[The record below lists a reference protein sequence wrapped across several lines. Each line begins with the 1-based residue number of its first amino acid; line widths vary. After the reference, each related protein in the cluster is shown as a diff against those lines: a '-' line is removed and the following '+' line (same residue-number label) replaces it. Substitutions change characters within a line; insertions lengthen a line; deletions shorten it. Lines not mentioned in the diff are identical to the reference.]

1 MANKPESETPVS
13 IADLQAAM
21 GGRNE
26 NTEQVTHLTQ
36 AMNDELLGVN
46 GDAYFGPNLPPIPI
60 GPADTKGR
68 QTDYDTGYN
77 LRYQPRQ
84 GERINFHT
92 LRAVADGYDL
102 LRLALETKKD
112 ILAGTEWT
120 VRPIDT
126 KQKPDARCKE
136 IQLFLRYPD
145 QEHDWATWFRASIE
159 DLLVLDAW
167 TVYPRKRKNGKLYS
181 LELLDGADIKPV
193 IALDGRKPIEGP
205 QYQQVIKG
213 MIVANFMPGELYYMP
228 QNWRTH
234 KFYGYSRVEQLI
246 PTIDIALNR
255 MLHKLSYYSHGSAP
269 DSAIEA
275 PVGWNMEQIKEF
287 QSWWHDLLAGN
298 LENRREGIMIPNGCK
313 ITNLKEQALKD
324 DYDDYL
330 IRLVCY
336 SLSIQPSSLIREQN
350 RGKEEGQAEAQK
362 AEGTKPLLDFFS
374 SSFTRMICHDLYG
387 YDDLEIVPQDET
399 SPDPMEQATIYDLKV
414 KNGTW
419 TRNECR
425 VDEGLQPLPGLDIPL
440 MPANFT
446 LVGPDGQELP
456 PPEPPAPDPSD
467 EPAPETTEPQNG
479 TQPPQDS
486 KPTKPEN
493 PEEPKPTAKVNKAA
507 RKTFKPIDRNR
518 QIRKTTTADI
528 QSAAE
533 KFLDAQVPVLA
544 KKLQVVTEKVS
555 QMELG
560 KVTLAE
566 LKQAVADAN
575 IDWSDLGDDLVP
587 LLVKLTEDGMNQA
600 LAQIGHKGD
609 RDLSELGDEVHKNAV
624 EWANEHAAELVKELD
639 KSTRDAMRGSLADSI
654 QAGDSVQDISKKLVA
669 DNAFSKSRAE
679 MIARTETARAD
690 IAGNMMGYAKSGV
703 VTGTEWLLGPDAC
716 DDCQEN
722 ADAGVIELGD
732 AYPSGD
738 NCPPAHPRCVCD
750 ISPVVSEDNEVSE

>member
-1 MANKPESETPVS
+1 MAKPEKETPITLGEFNQVS
-13 IADLQAAM
+13 GTNNM
-21 GGRNE
+21 SV
-26 NTEQVTHLTQ
+26 EQVTHLSPAAT
-36 AMNDELLGVN
+36 DELLGVN

-68 QTDYDTGYN
+68 QTDYDTGIN

-112 ILAGTEWT
+112 ILAGTEWV

-126 KQKPDARCKE
+126 KQKPDARCQE
-136 IQLFLRYPD
+136 IQEFLRYPD
-145 QEHDWATWFRASIE
+145 NEHDWATWFRASIE

-167 TVYPRKRKNGKLYS
+167 TVYPRYKKNGKPYS

-193 IALDGRKPIEGP
+193 IALDGRKPLEGP

-255 MLHKLSYYSHGSAP
+255 MLHKLSYYTHGSAP

-287 QSWWHDLLAGN
+287 QSWWHDLLSGN

-313 ITNLKEQALKD
+313 ITNLKELALKD

-350 RGKEEGQAEAQK
+350 RGKEEGQQEAQK

-374 SSFTRMICHDLYG
+374 NSFTRMICRDLFKYP
-387 YDDLEIVPQDET
+387 DLEIVPQDET
-399 SPDPMEQATIYDLKV
+399 SPDPMEQATIYDLKI
-414 KNGTW
+414 KNGSW
-419 TRNECR
+419 TRNEAR

-446 LVGPDGQELP
+446 LVGPDGQELA
-456 PPEPPAPDPSD
+456 PPEPPQPEGDNPPSEEQAP
-467 EPAPETTEPQNG
+467 
-479 TQPPQDS
+479 DS
-486 KPTKPEN
+486 KPTKPEQPEN
-493 PEEPKPTAKVNKAA
+493 PEAETTEPKPTAKFSKAA
-507 RKTFKPIDRNR
+507 KPAIKPINRNR
-518 QIRKTTTADI
+518 KIRKQTAMAI
-528 QSAAE
+528 QTATE
-533 KFLDAQVPVLA
+533 KFLDAQVPLLA
-544 KKLQVVTEKVS
+544 KKLQAVTEKVA

-566 LKQAVADAN
+566 LKQAVQDAN
-575 IDWSDLGDDLVP
+575 IDWSELGDELVP
-587 LLVKLTEDGMNQA
+587 HLLDLTEDGVNQA
-600 LAQIGHKGD
+600 LQQIGHVGD
-609 RDLSELGDEVHKNAV
+609 RDLSGLGDEVHKSAV
-624 EWANEHAAELVKELD
+624 EWANEHAAELVTELD

-654 QAGDSVQDISKKLVA
+654 QAGQSVQEITKQLQA

-690 IAGNMMGYAKSGV
+690 IAGNMIGYAKSGMV
-703 VTGTEWLLGPDAC
+703 SGTEWLLGPDAC
-716 DDCQEN
+716 DDCQAN
-722 ADAGVIELGD
+722 ADAGVIPLGD

-738 NCPPAHPRCVCD
+738 TCPPLHPRCVCD
-750 ISPVVSEDNEVSE
+750 VSPVISEDSEVSE

>member
-1 MANKPESETPVS
+1 MANKPTSETPVS
-13 IADLQAAM
+13 IGALQSQM
-21 GGRNE
+21 GSGRGE
-26 NTEQVTHLTQ
+26 YSEQVTQLTP
-36 AMNDELLGVN
+36 AMNDELLGVSN
-46 GDAYFGPNLPPIPI
+46 DGYFGPNLPPIPI

-112 ILAGTEWT
+112 ILAGTEWI

-126 KQKPDARCKE
+126 KTKPDKRCDE
-136 IQLFLRYPD
+136 IQQFLRYPD
-145 QEHDWATWFRASIE
+145 NEHDWATWFRASIE

-167 TVYPRKRKNGKLYS
+167 TVYPRFLKNGKLYS

-193 IALDGRKPIEGP
+193 IALDGRKPLKGP

-213 MIVANFMPGELYYMP
+213 MVVANFAPGELYYMP

-255 MLHKLSYYSHGSAP
+255 MLHKLSYYTHGSAP

-287 QSWWHDLLAGN
+287 QNWWHDLLAGN

-313 ITNLKEQALKD
+313 ITNLKELALKD

-336 SLSIQPSSLIREQN
+336 SLSIQPSALIREQN
-350 RGKEEGQAEAQK
+350 RGKEEGQQEAQK

-374 SSFTRMICHDLYG
+374 SSFTRMICRDLFKYP
-387 YDDLEIVPQDET
+387 DIEIVPQDEN
-399 SPDPMEQATIYDLKV
+399 SPDPMEQATIYDLKI
-414 KNGTW
+414 KNGSW

-425 VDEGLQPLPGLDIPL
+425 VDEGLQPIPGLDTPL

-456 PPEPPAPDPSD
+456 PPTPPEPVGTDTPPDDGSHLTPPDGEPSQS
-467 EPAPETTEPQNG
+467 E
-479 TQPPQDS
+479 
-486 KPTKPEN
+486 KPE
-493 PEEPKPTAKVNKAA
+493 EEVTTPKPAAKFQK
-507 RKTFKPIDRNR
+507 REIKPLNRNR
-518 QIRKTTTADI
+518 KMIKTASAQI
-528 QSAAE
+528 QSKVE
-533 KFLDAQVPVLA
+533 KFLDTQVPALA
-544 KKLQVVTEKVS
+544 KKLQAVTEKV
-555 QMELG
+555 QMLELG
-560 KVTLAE
+560 KVTLTE

-575 IDWSDLGDDLVP
+575 IDWSDLGDDMIP
-587 LLVKLTEDGMNQA
+587 LLTELSEDGVNQA
-600 LAQIGHKGD
+600 LQQIGHVGD
-609 RDLSELGDEVHKNAV
+609 RDLSTEGDEVHKLAV

-654 QAGDSVQDISKKLVA
+654 QNGDSVQDITKKLMA

-690 IAGNMMGYAKSGV
+690 IAGNMMGYVKSGV
-703 VTGTEWLLGPDAC
+703 VSGTEWLLGPDAC
-716 DDCQEN
+716 EDCQAN
-722 ADAGVIELGD
+722 ADAGVIQLGD
-732 AYPSGD
+732 SYPSGD
-738 NCPPAHPRCVCD
+738 TCPPAHPRCVCD
-750 ISPVVSEDNEVSE
+750 VSPVVSEDLE